1 MAAWIAPV
9 SLPLPV
15 PPAPKSRTLTW
26 ADSPVPRRTRERSNG
41 AMSAP
46 VLLKSAR
53 LERLMSGFLQVS
65 NQPQL
70 VWISISWRQIRR
82 PIPEIVTLV
91 TRSDEYREAWPG
103 PYDAVRRLPRPRF
116 HPIRVDGAYTA
127 CHGSSFGGTRW
138 IQRAEP
144 MDRGRRVDRRQ
155 RARVGARS
163 TFALYYVAMLEEF
176 AWGRGPT
183 ALGYSL

>member
-15 PPAPKSRTLTW
+15 PLAPKSRTLTW

-53 LERLMSGFLQVS
+53 LERLMSGVLQVS

-70 VWISISWRQIRR
+70 VWISISWRQIPR

-91 TRSDEYREAWPG
+91 TRSDESARRGPALMTRSEGYPG
-103 PYDAVRRLPRPRF
+103 QRF
-116 HPIRVDGAYTA
+116 HPIRVDGAYTS

-144 MDRGRRVDRRQ
+144 MDRGRRD
-155 RARVGARS
+155 
-163 TFALYYVAMLEEF
+163 
-176 AWGRGPT
+176 
-183 ALGYSL
+183 

>member
-15 PPAPKSRTLTW
+15 PLAPKSRTLTW

-53 LERLMSGFLQVS
+53 LDRLMSGFLQVS

-70 VWISISWRQIRR
+70 VWISISWRQILR
-82 PIPEIVTLV
+82 PIPEIVTPV
-91 TRSDEYREAWPG
+91 TRSDESAMGGPALMTRSEGYPG
-103 PYDAVRRLPRPRF
+103 RRF
-116 HPIRVDGAYTA
+116 HPIGQVTSLAQYYPAFGVLGAA
-127 CHGSSFGGTRW
+127 AASG
-138 IQRAEP
+138 
-144 MDRGRRVDRRQ
+144 MRRRLRN
-155 RARVGARS
+155 A
-163 TFALYYVAMLEEF
+163 
-176 AWGRGPT
+176 
-183 ALGYSL
+183 